1 MVKKKEEMKKF
12 VTEFGMG
19 IDLHGQDVTKAAA
32 RAVKEA
38 ISWSSLTGLVD
49 LVGLS
54 GKGEAKRDYLIDVT
68 IASPYPDEVNAEEVL
83 KVLPVG
89 RRQLT
94 SIKGGLKR
102 ESLYIEGLDKPE
114 APEYI
119 IAIAC
124 VEVYVDI

>member
-54 GKGEAKRDYLIDVT
+54 GEGEAKRDYLIDVT